1 MHHRPAKRPLPAV
14 LSTALGHGRHRPRRI
29 PRHLVAAVLALVAAV
44 LAALLPGPS
53 GSEDGATALALDSA
67 GHRHEA
73 PDAARRATP
82 ADQAPGGEGATTSP
96 AVDAGDAAATT
107 TADADTLPAPEDA
120 AGAGDAAAATT
131 ADAGTTTRGW
141 GPDRPGHRGDH
152 ARQEPQQAAVA
163 NPNCTLAVPAD
174 PTSAAGLAT
183 PYRLVAT
190 DRRAGAC
197 HEANPDQS
205 AFVEAA
211 IIDPTTGD
219 LSIYHPLVIDAGTD
233 PAATPVP
240 VSLPAGAVVGVWFGY
255 NGDTLTLAGPGASD
269 CVNGL
274 RGSPFG
280 QFAYCNAPA
289 FFDAVHA
296 AIGAGK
302 LAVPALGTA
311 RDGLPCPTV
320 RDFSVVDQDQSD
332 NLATVYRVVDGRM
345 AQDTAAARGGEKL
358 TNGSDNGLLARS
370 IDPALGCTPF
380 QAPDLTDGGRP
391 TPALALNE
399 ISAAVNTPAARA
411 ALIPTSDPMTQ
422 VDGRPSRE
430 KTDLFRAGVDQPPLP
445 AGQDP
450 QAYCRGIVE
459 DGQARLRRDARFFSA
474 APAPAADAA
483 NLQQF
488 LADRLENTLVELG
501 CRQGG
506 D

>member
-1 MHHRPAKRPLPAV
+1 MQHRPAKRPLPAV
-14 LSTALGHGRHRPRRI
+14 LSTALGHGRHRARRI
-29 PRHLVAAVLALVAAV
+29 PRHLVAAVAVLVAAG
-44 LAALLPGPS
+44 LAALFVGPS
-53 GSEDGATALALDSA
+53 GSEDGGTALALDPA

-73 PDAARRATP
+73 PSAAQRTPSADEVPDGEDAA
-82 ADQAPGGEGATTSP
+82 TSP
-96 AVDAGDAAATT
+96 AADAGDTATTVDADTTTAPEGAAGAAAATT
-107 TADADTLPAPEDA
+107 TD
-120 AGAGDAAAATT
+120 
-131 ADAGTTTRGW
+131 TTTRGE
-141 GPDRPGHRGDH
+141 GRDRPGHRGDH

-174 PTSAAGLAT
+174 PTSAEGLAT
-183 PYRLVAT
+183 PYRLAAT
-190 DRRAGAC
+190 DRGAGAC

-211 IIDPTTGD
+211 IIDPATGQ
-219 LSIYHPLVIDAGTD
+219 LSIYHPLVIDAGTA

-240 VSLPAGAVVGVWFGY
+240 VTLPAGAVVGVWFGY

-274 RGSPFG
+274 PGSPFG

-289 FFDAVHA
+289 FFDAVHTA
-296 AIGAGK
+296 TGAGK
-302 LAVPALGTA
+302 LTVPALGTA

-332 NLATVYRVVDGRM
+332 NLATVYRIVGGRM
-345 AQDTAAARGGEKL
+345 AQDTAATRGGEKL

-399 ISAAVNTPAARA
+399 ISAAANAPAARA
-411 ALIPTSDPMTQ
+411 ALIPTSDPMAQ
-422 VDGRPSRE
+422 VDGRTDRR

-450 QAYCRGIVE
+450 QAYCAGIVG
-459 DGQARLRRDARFFSA
+459 DGQARLNRDAQFFRA

-483 NLQQF
+483 DLQQF
-488 LADRLENTLVELG
+488 LADRLANTLVELG

-506 D
+506 N